1 MEPRES
7 KLSESKVEV
16 LEALYTLNEKGQGS
30 MEDLVRLASAAVS
43 DRVLEDLRQEN
54 LISIDASK
62 RLGLLPEGRRVAERI
77 IRRHRLAERLVCD
90 VLGSKVEE
98 SESSACEFE
107 HVLAEDITNSIC
119 TLLGHPRYCPHNRP
133 IPEGDCCRQ
142 AQDDLKPLV
151 ASCDQ
156 LAIGETARVVYLRAS
171 EHAVLR
177 KLSALGIA
185 PGVSL
190 KLLQKW
196 PSYVVQC
203 DETEIAIEEELAR
216 DIHVWR
222 KQ

>member
-1 MEPRES
+1 MEFGDV
-7 KLSESKVEV
+7 KLAEDKAEI
-16 LEALYTLNEKGQGS
+16 LEAVWTLEERGEFSVEALARSSTIEVNEQVLS
-30 MEDLVRLASAAVS
+30 DLGKEKLISVDDSKFIKLLPAGRRLAA
-43 DRVLEDLRQEN
+43 Q
-54 LISIDASK
+54 
-62 RLGLLPEGRRVAERI
+62 I

-107 HVLAEDITNSIC
+107 HVLAEDIANSIC
-119 TLLGHPRYCPHNRP
+119 TLLGHPRYCPHDRP
-133 IPEGDCCRQ
+133 IPEGECCRQ
-142 AQDDLKPLV
+142 AREVLKPLV

-156 LAIGETARVVYLRAS
+156 LAIGETARVIYLRAN
-171 EHAVLR
+171 EHTVLR

-216 DIHVWR
+216 NIHVWR